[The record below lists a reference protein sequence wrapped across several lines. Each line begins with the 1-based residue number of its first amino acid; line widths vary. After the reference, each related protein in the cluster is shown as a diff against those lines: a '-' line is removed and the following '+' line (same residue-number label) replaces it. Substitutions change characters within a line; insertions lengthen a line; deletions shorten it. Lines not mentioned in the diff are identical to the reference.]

1 MPHYEMTD
9 LLDLVLEEGASDL
22 HIHTLAPPVLRI
34 HGEMTQLDGPALT
47 PEDSEYQFSVEN
59 GLERR
64 RNTEKNTRTGK
75 KEVD

>member
-1 MPHYEMTD
+1 MSAKQTFVKLVCDALGERD
-9 LLDLVLEEGASDL
+9 FDFEQANRLLAMKPNGGWHL
-22 HIHTLAPPVLRI
+22 
-34 HGEMTQLDGPALT
+34 

-64 RNTEKNTRTGK
+64 GNTEKNTRTGK

>member
-1 MPHYEMTD
+1 MSAKQTFVKLVCDALGERD
-9 LLDLVLEEGASDL
+9 FDFEQANRLLGMKPNGGWHLPD
-22 HIHTLAPPVLRI
+22 
-34 HGEMTQLDGPALT
+34 
-47 PEDSEYQFSVEN
+47 DSEYQFSVEN

>member
-34 HGEMTQLDGPALT
+34 HGEMTQLDGPAH
-47 PEDSEYQFSVEN
+47 DA
-59 GLERR
+59 
-64 RNTEKNTRTGK
+64 
-75 KEVD
+75 